1 MCNKLIE
8 VSVVIS
14 LKIFVKRIF
23 INFYIKEKKQY
34 F

>member
-14 LKIFVKRIF
+14 LKIFLKGIF